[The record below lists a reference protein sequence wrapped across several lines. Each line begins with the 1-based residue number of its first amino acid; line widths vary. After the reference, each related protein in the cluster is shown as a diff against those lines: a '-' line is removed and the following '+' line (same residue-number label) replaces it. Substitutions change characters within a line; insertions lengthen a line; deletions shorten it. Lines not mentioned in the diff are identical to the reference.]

1 MKIERLFRALANRPS
16 RKQLLGHALPVKMR
30 RLKFSIERIREEPL
44 FYKDNQ
50 VFQSAFQIADCR
62 YQRPNNEQFESEEE
76 LGGRGPARESVEKG
90 EKIGEKVEV
99 DDGPQ

>member
-16 RKQLLGHALPVKMR
+16 RKQLLGHALPAEMC

-50 VFQSAFQIADCR
+50 VFQPAFQTDCR
-62 YQRPNNEQFESEEE
+62 YQRPNDEQFESEEE
-76 LGGRGPARESVEKG
+76 LGRRESEGESVEKG

-99 DDGPQ
+99 DDGLQ

>member
-1 MKIERLFRALANRPS
+1 MKIERLLLALANRPS
-16 RKQLLGHALPVKMR
+16 RKQLLGHALPAEMC

-50 VFQSAFQIADCR
+50 VFQSAFEIADCR
-62 YQRPNNEQFESEEE
+62 YQRPDDEQFESEEE
-76 LGGRGPARESVEKG
+76 LGRRGSEGESVEKG
-90 EKIGEKVEV
+90 EENGEKVEV